1 MQESR
6 IACVCLALALC
17 GCHLVDERDFNS
29 AAERP
34 PTPKV
39 VSALPPPPS
48 LVRISYT
55 TPDPDYHDAL
65 ASLVQRALAR
75 KADVLFTVVTLVP
88 PAAGTDAQT
97 EDAETAAASGRE
109 VAQQIV
115 DDGASSG
122 QVEQLVRIAPALK
135 VKEVTVDVH

>member
-1 MQESR
+1 MLASR
-6 IACVCLALALC
+6 IACICVAVALS
-17 GCHLVDERDFNS
+17 GCHLLDERDFNS

-39 VSALPPPPS
+39 VSAPPPPPS

-55 TPDPDYHDAL
+55 TPDPDYHDVL

-75 KADVLFTVVTLVP
+75 KPDVLFTVVTLVP
-88 PAAGTDAQT
+88 PVTGTDAQA
-97 EDAETAAASGRE
+97 DAAEAAAASGRE